1 MPRKR
6 WRPSVGGLL
15 WVGVWTF
22 PLLGPLDTITPQHG
36 GVVAGAGL
44 ALFTAVY
51 VTVATLGF
59 DHRDDLRR
67 VADAGFGVVAA
78 LGVALA
84 AEYGE
89 RWLIVLLFVS
99 TCGMAVYAGRPRMTV
114 ALVVLLTV
122 VAVEAVL
129 GWLRHAETAM
139 LLSTIVATTLAS
151 GLVAAVRQ
159 MSRLIREL
167 RGAQD
172 ALAVAAV
179 AEERLRFSRD
189 LHDLLGHTLSVIVVK
204 AEVVRR
210 IAERDP
216 AAAAAQAADIEDV
229 GRRALVEIREAVT
242 GYRESGLT
250 AELTRAKGVLS
261 SAGIAATVQRTA
273 DPLPDDADR
282 LLAWALREATTNV
295 VRHSGAQR
303 CDIEISTA
311 DGAAALRVAD
321 DGGAALRVADDGGAA
336 LRVADGGGA
345 AAGAA
350 PGAVATGNGLRGL
363 TERLAAVGGTL
374 EAGARDGGG
383 FTLVARLPL

>member
-1 MPRKR
+1 MR
-6 WRPSVGGLL
+6 WKPSIGGLL
-15 WVGVWTF
+15 WIGVWTF
-22 PLLGPLDTITPQHG
+22 PLLEPAGSVTATSG

-44 ALFTAVY
+44 ALFTLVY
-51 VTVATLGF
+51 VVTTTMAF
-59 DHRDDLRR
+59 DHRQDLDR
-67 VADAGFGVVAA
+67 VTSTGFAVVAA
-78 LGVALA
+78 LGAGLA
-84 AEYGE
+84 AAYGE
-89 RWLIVLLFVS
+89 RWLVLMLFVAA
-99 TCGMAVYAGRPRMTV
+99 CGTAVYAGRERLTV
-114 ALVVLLTV
+114 ALVVLGSVLVTLV
-122 VAVEAVL
+122 LLGLLHHAEPVRLISTLVSAVL
-129 GWLRHAETAM
+129 
-139 LLSTIVATTLAS
+139 AS
-151 GLVAAVRQ
+151 ALVGAVRR

-167 RGAQD
+167 QWAQE
-172 ALAVAAV
+172 ALATAAV

-216 AAAAAQAADIEDV
+216 ATAAAQAADIEDI

-250 AELTRAKGVLS
+250 VELTRAKGVLS

-295 VRHSGAQR
+295 VRHSGAER
-303 CDIEISTA
+303 CDIEISTV

-321 DGGAALRVADDGGAA
+321 DGATAVKP
-336 LRVADGGGA
+336 GGGA
-345 AAGAA
+345 F
-350 PGAVATGNGLRGL
+350 GNGLRGL
-363 TERLAAVGGTL
+363 TERFAAAGGTL
-374 EAGARDGGG
+374 EAGARVGGG

>member
-22 PLLGPLDTITPQHG
+22 PLLGPIDTITPQHG
-36 GVVAGAGL
+36 GVVAGVGL
-44 ALFTAVY
+44 ALFTALY
-51 VTVATLGF
+51 VTVTTLGF

-67 VADAGFGVVAA
+67 VADIGFGTVAA

-84 AEYGE
+84 AAYGE

-99 TCGMAVYAGRPRMTV
+99 TCGMAVYGGRPRMTV
-114 ALVVLLTV
+114 GLAVLLAV

-129 GWLRHAETAM
+129 GWLQHAETAA
-139 LLSTIVATTLAS
+139 LLSVIVGTVLAS
-151 GLVAAVRQ
+151 GLVGAVRQ
-159 MSRLIREL
+159 MGRLIREL
-167 RGAQD
+167 QGAQE

-216 AAAAAQAADIEDV
+216 AAAAAQAADIEDI

-303 CDIEISTA
+303 CDIEISTV

-321 DGGAALRVADDGGAA
+321 DGGAAT
-336 LRVADGGGA
+336 
-345 AAGAA
+345 GAA
-350 PGAVATGNGLRGL
+350 PGAAASGNGLRGL
-363 TERLAAVGGTL
+363 TERLAAAGGSL

>member
-1 MPRKR
+1 
-6 WRPSVGGLL
+6 V

-22 PLLGPLDTITPQHG
+22 PLVEPAGTISASRG
-36 GVVAGAGL
+36 GIASGIGL
-44 ALFTAVY
+44 ALFLAVY
-51 VTVATLGF
+51 VTVTTLGF
-59 DHRDDLRR
+59 EHRDDLHRAME
-67 VADAGFGVVAA
+67 VGFGVVAA
-78 LGVALA
+78 LGLALA
-84 AEYGE
+84 ALNGE
-89 RWLIVLLFVS
+89 HWLVVLLFVS
-99 TCGMAVYAGRPRMTV
+99 VCGMAVYAARDRVLP
-114 ALVVLLTV
+114 AAAVLL
-122 VAVEAVL
+122 AVLAAEALL
-129 GWLRHAETAM
+129 GWLHRLDLAVV
-139 LLSTIVATTLAS
+139 LSTIVGTVLAS
-151 GLVAAVRQ
+151 GLVGAVRQ
-159 MSRLIREL
+159 MGRLIREL
-167 RGAQD
+167 RGTRE
-172 ALAVAAV
+172 ALATAAV

-216 AAAAAQAADIEDV
+216 AAAAAQAADIEDI

-250 AELTRAKGVLS
+250 AELTRAKGLLS

-303 CDIEISTA
+303 CAIEISSV

-321 DGGAALRVADDGGAA
+321 DGTSGAGTSAES
-336 LRVADGGGA
+336 
-345 AAGAA
+345 
-350 PGAVATGNGLRGL
+350 GNGLRGL
-363 TERLAAVGGTL
+363 TERLAAAGGTL

>member
-1 MPRKR
+1 MPGKR
-6 WRPSVGGLL
+6 WKPSISGLL
-15 WVGVWTF
+15 WVSVWTF
-22 PLLGPLDTITPQHG
+22 PLLDPLSTIRATPG
-36 GVVAGAGL
+36 GVAAAVGL
-44 ALFTAVY
+44 GLFTLTY
-51 VTVATLGF
+51 VVTTTMGF
-59 DHRDDLRR
+59 DHRDDLNG
-67 VADAGFGVVAA
+67 VTAAGFGIVAA

-84 AEYGE
+84 AVYGE
-89 RWLIVLLFVS
+89 HWLVLMLFVAP
-99 TCGMAVYAGRPRMTV
+99 CGMAVFAGRPRLTV
-114 ALVVLLTV
+114 ALVVVAAVLLTTALLGIAHRV
-122 VAVEAVL
+122 EPGMLLGTLAGIVLTSALVAV
-129 GWLRHAETAM
+129 
-139 LLSTIVATTLAS
+139 
-151 GLVAAVRQ
+151 VRQ

-167 RGAQD
+167 QGARD
-172 ALAVAAV
+172 ALATAAV

-216 AAAAAQAADIEDV
+216 AAAATQAADIEDI

-261 SAGIAATVQRTA
+261 SAGITATVQRTA

-295 VRHSGAQR
+295 VRHSGAAR
-303 CDIEISTA
+303 CDIEISTGG
-311 DGAAALRVAD
+311 GAAALRVAD
-321 DGGAALRVADDGGAA
+321 N
-336 LRVADGGGA
+336 GA
-345 AAGAA
+345 AAER
-350 PGAVATGNGLRGL
+350 AVFGNGLRGL
-363 TERLAAVGGTL
+363 TERLAAAGGTL